1 MSAMKPLVHPVDV
14 RLNGI
19 VMQCLRET
27 LATMKVNN
35 GITIR
40 YTSEAVPETGKAI
53 HAMWQEAKLGRT
65 PFRVLNSAND
75 PENLYFSPQVNLL
88 YRAVHDIDHALWYS
102 AGKGTTKFEHELFL
116 NCLMAK
122 RVYDW
127 CMQDAYYTEQDALL
141 AFFAVYHDTV
151 GQVYYYKEHGDFVV
165 NQRENTVELMNNCKG
180 VWATKRGMLRIA
192 YTVMRSYLR
201 ECGL

>member
-1 MSAMKPLVHPVDV
+1 MSAMKPVVRPVDV

-27 LATMKVNN
+27 LASARVHN

-40 YTSEAVPETGKAI
+40 YTSEVVPETGKAI
-53 HAMWQEAKLGRT
+53 HAMWEQAKLGMT

-75 PENLYFSPQVNLL
+75 AENLYFSPQVNLL

-127 CMQDAYYTEQDALL
+127 CTQDVYYTEQDALL

-165 NQRENTVELMNNCKG
+165 NQRANTIELMNNCKG
-180 VWATKRGMLRIA
+180 VWATKHGMLRIA

>member
-1 MSAMKPLVHPVDV
+1 MSAMKPLVRPVDV

-27 LATMKVNN
+27 LATMMVNN

-53 HAMWQEAKLGRT
+53 HAMWEQAKLGMCA
-65 PFRVLNSAND
+65 FHVLNSANEA
-75 PENLYFSPQVNLL
+75 ENLYFSPQVNLL
-88 YRAVHDIDHALWYS
+88 YRAVHDIDHALWYR

-116 NCLMAK
+116 NCYMAK

-127 CMQDAYYTEQDALL
+127 CTQDVYYTEQDALL

-151 GQVYYYKEHGDFVV
+151 GQVYYYREHGDFVV
-165 NQRENTVELMNNCKG
+165 NQRANTVELMNNCKG

-192 YTVMRSYLR
+192 YTVMRGYLQ

>member
-1 MSAMKPLVHPVDV
+1 MTATNSVRPVDV

-27 LATMKVNN
+27 LATMMVNN

-53 HAMWQEAKLGRT
+53 HAMWEQAKLGMT
-65 PFRVLNSAND
+65 PFRVLNSANEA
-75 PENLYFSPQVNLL
+75 ENLYFAPQANLL
-88 YRAVHDIDHALWYS
+88 YRAVHDIDHALHYKL
-102 AGKGTTKFEHELFL
+102 GKGTTKFEDELYL

-127 CMQDAYYTEQDALL
+127 CMQDVYYTEQDALR
-141 AFFAVYHDTV
+141 AFFAIYHDTV
-151 GQVYYYKEHGDFVV
+151 GQVYYYNAHGDFVV
-165 NQRENTVELMNNCKG
+165 NQRANTIALMNECRG
-180 VWATKRGMLRIA
+180 VWATDRGMLRVA
-192 YTVMRSYLR
+192 YVVMHGYMR

>member
-1 MSAMKPLVHPVDV
+1 MTATNLVRPVDV

-27 LATMKVNN
+27 LASAMLHN

-53 HAMWQEAKLGRT
+53 HAMWEQAKLGMT

-75 PENLYFSPQVNLL
+75 AENLYFSPQVNLL

-102 AGKGTTKFEHELFL
+102 VGRGTTKFEHELFL
-116 NCLMAK
+116 NCYMAK

-127 CMQDAYYTEQDALL
+127 CTQDSYYTEQDALL

-151 GQVYYYKEHGDFVV
+151 GQVYYYKAHGDFVV
-165 NQRENTVELMNNCKG
+165 NQRANTIELMNECKG
-180 VWATKRGMLRIA
+180 VWAAKHGMLRIA

>member
-1 MSAMKPLVHPVDV
+1 MAATKPVVQPVDV

-27 LATMKVNN
+27 LATMMVNN

-40 YTSEAVPETGKAI
+40 YTSRDVPETGKAI
-53 HAMWQEAKLGRT
+53 HAMWEQAKLGMT

-75 PENLYFSPQVNLL
+75 PENLYFSPQANLL

-127 CMQDAYYTEQDALL
+127 CMQDVYYTEQDALRV
-141 AFFAVYHDTV
+141 FFAMYHDTV
-151 GQVYYYKEHGDFVV
+151 GQVYYYREHNDFCV
-165 NQRENTVELMNNCKG
+165 NQRNNTVKLMSECKG
-180 VWATKRGMLRIA
+180 VWATQRGMLRIA
-192 YTVMRSYLR
+192 YNVMQSYLR

>member
-1 MSAMKPLVHPVDV
+1 MSAIKPVVRPVDV

-27 LATMKVNN
+27 LASAMVHN
-35 GITIR
+35 GITIK

-53 HAMWQEAKLGRT
+53 HAMWEQAKLGMT

-75 PENLYFSPQVNLL
+75 AENLYFSPQVNLL

-151 GQVYYYKEHGDFVV
+151 GQVYYYKEHSDFVV
-165 NQRENTVELMNNCKG
+165 NQRANTVELMNNCKG
-180 VWATKRGMLRIA
+180 VWAAKHGMLRIA
-192 YTVMRSYLR
+192 YSVMQGYLR

>member
-1 MSAMKPLVHPVDV
+1 MTATNPVRPVDV

-27 LATMKVNN
+27 LASAMVHN

-40 YTSEAVPETGKAI
+40 YTNEAVPETGKAI
-53 HAMWQEAKLGRT
+53 HAMWEQAKLGIT
-65 PFRVLNSAND
+65 PFRVLNSANE
-75 PENLYFSPQVNLL
+75 PENLYFSPQANLL

-102 AGKGTTKFEHELFL
+102 VGRGTTKFEHELFL

-151 GQVYYYKEHGDFVV
+151 GQVYYYKEHEDFVV
-165 NQRENTVELMNNCKG
+165 NQRANTIELMNNCKG
-180 VWATKRGMLRIA
+180 VWAAKHGMLRIA
-192 YTVMRSYLR
+192 YTVMRSCLR